1 MGVFMNIIEIFSKNL
16 KKYRLEKKLSQEKLA
31 ELCSFNRTYISSLER
46 GIRTPSLKSI
56 EIISN
61 ILETDT
67 YLFFIE

>member
-1 MGVFMNIIEIFSKNL
+1 MNIVDIFSKNL

-56 EIISN
+56 EIISK
-61 ILETDT
+61 ILETDA

>member
-1 MGVFMNIIEIFSKNL
+1 MTINKLFGQNL
-16 KKYRLEKKLSQEKLA
+16 KKYRLKKKLSQEKLA

-56 EIISN
+56 EIISK
-61 ILETDT
+61 ILDIDI

>member
-1 MGVFMNIIEIFSKNL
+1 MNIIEIFSKNL
-16 KKYRLEKKLSQEKLA
+16 KKYRLKKKLSKEKLA

-56 EIISN
+56 EIISK
-61 ILETDT
+61 ILETDI

>member
-1 MGVFMNIIEIFSKNL
+1 MNIIEIFSKNL

-46 GIRTPSLKSI
+46 GLRNPSLKSI

>member
-1 MGVFMNIIEIFSKNL
+1 MNIIEIFSKNL

>member
-1 MGVFMNIIEIFSKNL
+1 MNIIEIFSKNL

-46 GIRTPSLKSI
+46 GLRSPSLKSI

>member
-46 GIRTPSLKSI
+46 GLRSPSLKSI

>member
-1 MGVFMNIIEIFSKNL
+1 MNIIEIFSKNL

-46 GIRTPSLKSI
+46 GLKSPSLKSI
-56 EIISN
+56 EIISS
-61 ILETDT
+61 ILEIET

>member
-1 MGVFMNIIEIFSKNL
+1 MNIVDIFSKNL

-56 EIISN
+56 EIISEK
-61 ILETDT
+61 LEIDI

>member
-1 MGVFMNIIEIFSKNL
+1 MNNIEIFSKNL
-16 KKYRLEKKLSQEKLA
+16 KKYRLKKKLSQEKLA

-56 EIISN
+56 EIISKM
-61 ILETDT
+61 LETDI

>member
-1 MGVFMNIIEIFSKNL
+1 MNIIEIFSKNL

-46 GIRTPSLKSI
+46 GLRSPSLKSI
-56 EIISN
+56 EIISS
-61 ILETDT
+61 ILEIET